1 MGMTRRSERS
11 QRRVRRR
18 MMMGMTRMSERSPA
32 IGAGSE
38 GLHTLPAFD
47 PLCSTH
53 ALWQDTGSMQFG
65 LAVLSR

>member
-1 MGMTRRSERS
+1 
-11 QRRVRRR
+11 
-18 MMMGMTRMSERSPA
+18 MGMTRMSERSPA